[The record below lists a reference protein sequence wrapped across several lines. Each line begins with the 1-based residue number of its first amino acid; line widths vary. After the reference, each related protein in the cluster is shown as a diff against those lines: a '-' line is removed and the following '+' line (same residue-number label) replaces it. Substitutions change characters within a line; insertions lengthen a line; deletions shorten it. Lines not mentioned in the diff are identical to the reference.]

1 MNWLDRSIG
10 AVAPCA
16 GLRRARQRHMIDVL
30 ARAYEGARTGRRAEG
45 WVAAGTGANAEIA
58 PALGRL
64 RDRSRDLVR
73 NHPYAAKA
81 VTALVSNMVGTGLLP
96 RAKAAD
102 PEVAALA
109 DRLWLEFAAAADADG
124 LTDFAVP
131 QALIVRSLVES
142 GEVLVRLRERRSEDG
157 LRVPLQLQVLEADH
171 LDSGR
176 QGELAGGGFILQGIE
191 FDALV
196 RRRAYW
202 LYPSH
207 PGDGRGSLVS
217 QPVPA
222 DRVLNLFER
231 LRPGQVRGV
240 PWFAPVML
248 KLRDLDAYDEAEL
261 VRKKIEACFA
271 AFVTG
276 VQDEETLGRARIE
289 PCGDR
294 VETFEPGMI
303 EYLEPGKDVRFASP
317 AASGG
322 YAEYMRMQ
330 LHAVAAGVGL
340 TYELLTGD
348 LSQVNYSSIR
358 AGLIEFRRRMEAL
371 QWQLLVPG
379 LCQPVWRRFVAT
391 AQAAG
396 ALPDVPINAERT
408 ALRFEA
414 VDPMKDIQADILAV
428 RAGVMTLKEAIAR
441 QGYEPAQVLAEIA
454 AINAELEALGITLDT
469 TPAGRPAPARRSTRR
484 RRMPDK
490 PPDKGMTTLEL
501 PMQTR
506 TDVRLMP
513 DTVHAETRTDV
524 RLMPE
529 TVHAEKRTIEVV

>member
-1 MNWLDRSIG
+1 
-10 AVAPCA
+10 VP
-16 GLRRARQRHMIDVL
+16 ARQVL
-30 ARAYEGARTGRRAEG
+30 
-45 WVAAGTGANAEIA
+45 
-58 PALGRL
+58 
-64 RDRSRDLVR
+64 
-73 NHPYAAKA
+73 H
-81 VTALVSNMVGTGLLP
+81 
-96 RAKAAD
+96 
-102 PEVAALA
+102 
-109 DRLWLEFAAAADADG
+109 
-124 LTDFAVP
+124 
-131 QALIVRSLVES
+131 
-142 GEVLVRLRERRSEDG
+142 
-157 LRVPLQLQVLEADH
+157 
-171 LDSGR
+171 
-176 QGELAGGGFILQGIE
+176 
-191 FDALV
+191 
-196 RRRAYW
+196 
-202 LYPSH
+202 
-207 PGDGRGSLVS
+207 
-217 QPVPA
+217 
-222 DRVLNLFER
+222 LFER

-276 VQDEETLGRARIE
+276 VQDEETLGRARME
-289 PCGDR
+289 PSGDR

-379 LCQPVWRRFVAT
+379 LCQPIWRRFVAT

-396 ALPDVPINAERT
+396 KLPEGTISAEWT
-408 ALRFEA
+408 PPRFEA

-454 AINAELEALGITLDT
+454 AINAELDALGITLDT
-469 TPAGRPAPARRSTRR
+469 DPRRSTRTGHEKHQET
-484 RRMPDK
+484 PDA
-490 PPDKGMTTLEL
+490 G
-501 PMQTR
+501 Q
-506 TDVRLMP
+506 
-513 DTVHAETRTDV
+513 A
-524 RLMPE
+524 
-529 TVHAEKRTIEVV
+529 A